1 MTRRFQVLG
10 QTSEIAFAQIEEHRL
25 NEITVEKAV
34 AEFGALAKSK
44 LGNPSAT
51 GEPEDQLRAPF
62 EQLLSR
68 LAVLAGFKALSVVAV
83 GETSLSE
90 IRTRPDY
97 AITVHG
103 ALAGFVELKAPRK
116 GADPTRFKGQ
126 HDKTQWAKL
135 ASLPNLI
142 YCDGNSFSLWRNG
155 ELACPLVHLDGDI
168 EKSGNLLRPGKGL
181 VELFELFLR
190 WEPTP
195 PSSAKELAEV
205 SARLC
210 RLLRD
215 EVSEALGRKV
225 EALTSLATD
234 WRGLLFPYATDKQFA
249 DGYAQAVTFGL
260 LMARARGITIGD
272 DLHKVA
278 DGLKDSA
285 SLIGAALQLL
295 TDSKET
301 REELKTAL
309 HTLGRVLDAVDW
321 AKISKGK
328 SDAWLYFYE
337 DFLGTYDNE
346 LRKATGSYYTPP
358 QVVTAMVSLVDQA
371 LRGPG
376 FELPQGL
383 ATDSVIVADP
393 ATGTGTYLL
402 GVLRH
407 LARQVE
413 EDEGPGAVP
422 GAVET
427 VLRRLIAF
435 ELQLGPFAVAQLRV
449 LAEVQALTG
458 APPSHSPQMYVTDT
472 LSNPHD
478 DGGAFPG
485 FTAAIGK
492 QRKAA
497 NRVKREQPITVVIG
511 NPPYKDKAKGL
522 GGWVEGEGRARGA
535 YAPLDDW
542 QPPKPWGLGVHAKHL
557 RNLYVYFWRWA
568 ARKVFEDVPGQQPG
582 GGSGIVAYITAA
594 GFLSGPG
601 FERMRQSL
609 RQRCHEIWVIDC
621 TPEGHQ
627 PEVSSRIFQG
637 VQQPLCIV
645 LATRW
650 PDTAGADKPLAR
662 VRWRALP
669 SGHRNDKFEA
679 LQQMRLD
686 AAGWQDCPQQDRA
699 PFLPSASGAW
709 AEFVPLAQLFD
720 YDGSGVMPGRTWV
733 IAPDAASLVRRWKTL
748 QAAKPEDKERLFHPH
763 IRGGKLGDKHAHKV
777 VDKPLA
783 GMAPRLLSAAADSG
797 EPLAPVRYGFRS
809 FDRQWILPDS
819 RLINQAN
826 PTLWQWRSDK
836 QVSITALMVKSPTSG
851 PAITI
856 SAHISD
862 LDHYKGSFGGRVFP
876 LWADAQAT
884 TPNLR
889 PAVLAQLQ
897 AQLGQAV
904 SAEDL
909 FAYIAAVAA
918 HPGYIQR
925 FATDLATPGLRIP
938 LTADAA
944 LFAEAVAL
952 GRRLIW
958 LHTFGERFVDAAQQ
972 RPAGAPRLPNGQRPQ
987 VPVGGAIP
995 NTPEGMPDALAY
1007 DPVLQRLSVGQ
1018 GHIEPVP
1025 KAVWDY
1031 EVSGKQVLVQWFS
1044 YRRKTRDRPQI
1055 GDRRPPSPL
1064 SDIQPDH
1071 WLPEYTTELLNLLNV
1086 LGLLVELEPQAD
1098 ELLGRL
1104 CAGALLTQSMLA
1116 ATGAFF
1122 PAGHIPA
1129 GATEQP
1135 TLPGFEV
1142 AGGSDEN
1149 TNR

>member
-1 MTRRFQVLG
+1 VKDKFVKAMT
-10 QTSEIAFAQIEEHRL
+10 IEE
-25 NEITVEKAV
+25 AV
-34 AEFGALAKSK
+34 AEFGQHAKAK
-44 LGNPSAT
+44 LNNPSAT
-51 GEPEDQLRAPF
+51 GQPEDQLRAPF

-68 LAVLAGFKALSVVAV
+68 MAELAGFKPSQVVAV

-97 AITVHG
+97 AVTVHG
-103 ALAGFVELKAPRK
+103 ALAGFVELKAPGK
-116 GADPTRFKGQ
+116 GADPRKFKGA
-126 HDKTQWAKL
+126 HDKAQWAKL

-155 ELACPLVHLDGDI
+155 ELAHPTVRLDGDVD
-168 EKSGNLLRPGKGL
+168 SAGRLLLPGKGM
-181 VELFELFLR
+181 VALFELFLG
-190 WEPTP
+190 WEPIA

-225 EALTSLATD
+225 EALTLLATD
-234 WRGLLFPYATDKQFA
+234 WRGLLFPHATDKQFA

-260 LMARARGITIGD
+260 LMARARGISIGN

-278 DGLKDSA
+278 EGLKDSA

-301 REELKTAL
+301 RQELQTAL
-309 HTLGRVLDAVDW
+309 QTLERVLDAVNW
-321 AKISKGK
+321 AKISKGNA
-328 SDAWLYFYE
+328 DAWLYFYE
-337 DFLGTYDNE
+337 DFLGTYDND

-376 FELPQGL
+376 FELPRGL

-407 LARQVE
+407 LAQQTE
-413 EDEGPGAVP
+413 QDEGPGAVP
-422 GAVET
+422 GAVEAA
-427 VLRRLIAF
+427 LRRLIAF

-449 LAEVQALTG
+449 LAEVQTLTG
-458 APPSHSPQMYVTDT
+458 APPREPLQMYVTDT
-472 LSNPHD
+472 LGNPHD

-485 FTAAIGK
+485 YTAAIGK

-522 GGWVEGEGRARGA
+522 GGWIEGEDRAKGD

-542 QPPKPWGLGVHAKHL
+542 QPPKAWGLGVHAKHL

-568 ARKVFEDVPGQQPG
+568 ARKVFEDVPGQLPG

-601 FERMRQSL
+601 FARMRQSL

-621 TPEGHQ
+621 SPEGHQ
-627 PEVSSRIFQG
+627 PAVSTRLFQG

-650 PDTAGADKPLAR
+650 RHAGEAEKPPAR

-669 SGHRNDKFEA
+669 AGHRNDKLEA
-679 LQQMRLD
+679 LQRLRLD
-686 AAGWQDCPQQDRA
+686 ADGWQDCPTDERA
-699 PFLPSASGAW
+699 PFLPNAAGAW
-709 AEFVPLAQLFD
+709 ADCVRLQDLFD
-720 YDGSGVMPGRTWV
+720 NSGSGVQPMRVWV
-733 IAPDAASLVRRWKTL
+733 IAPDAASLERRW
-748 QAAKPEDKERLFHPH
+748 QALIDAPLEKKQTLFHPTLRAGVPADRH
-763 IRGGKLGDKHAHKV
+763 IDSVLVSALPGHSGSSKT
-777 VDKPLA
+777 
-783 GMAPRLLSAAADSG
+783 LSS
-797 EPLAPVRYGFRS
+797 EVSPCPQPVRYAIRS
-809 FDRQWILPDS
+809 FDRQWIVPDI
-819 RLINQAN
+819 RVITN
-826 PTLWQWRSDK
+826 PKVKLWESASPAQIFLTAQEDRSPG
-836 QVSITALMVKSPTSG
+836 QG
-851 PAITI
+851 PAVTVCAAIPDMHHF
-856 SAHISD
+856 A
-862 LDHYKGSFGGRVFP
+862 GRSGKTFQ
-876 LWADAQAT
+876 LWLDAQAT

-889 PAVLAQLQ
+889 ASVLAELQ
-897 AQLGQAV
+897 AQLGQPV
-904 SAEDL
+904 TAEDL

-918 HPGYIQR
+918 HPGYTRR

-938 LTADAA
+938 VTADAA
-944 LFAEAVAL
+944 LFTEAVQL

-958 LHTFGERFVDAAQQ
+958 LHTFGERFADATQQ
-972 RPAGAPRLPNGQRPQ
+972 RPPGAPRMPDGQRPQ
-987 VPVGGAIP
+987 VPVGGGIP
-995 NTPEGMPDALAY
+995 NTPEGMPDALGY
-1007 DPVLQRLSVGQ
+1007 DPVLRRLSVGQ

-1025 KAVWDY
+1025 QAVWDY
-1031 EVSGKQVLVQWFS
+1031 EVSGKQVLVQWFNN
-1044 YRRKTRDRPQI
+1044 RRKDRAKPQI

-1064 SDIQPDH
+1064 GDIQPDH
-1071 WLPEYTTELLNLLNV
+1071 WLPEYTTELLNVLNV
-1086 LGLLVELEPQAD
+1086 LGLLVALEPQAA
-1098 ELLGRL
+1098 ELLGRICDGPL
-1104 CAGALLTQSMLA
+1104 VTQSALA
-1116 ATGAFF
+1116 AGGAFF
-1122 PAGHIPA
+1122 PAGHSPA
-1129 GATEQP
+1129 VADGQAG
-1135 TLPGFEV
+1135 LPGFDAPMNG
-1142 AGGSDEN
+1142 AGAPAV
-1149 TNR
+1149 

>member
-1 MTRRFQVLG
+1 MNIMT
-10 QTSEIAFAQIEEHRL
+10 IEE
-25 NEITVEKAV
+25 AV

-44 LGNPSAT
+44 LNNPSAT

-68 LAVLAGFKALSVVAV
+68 LSVLAGFKASNIVAV

-97 AITVHG
+97 AVTVHG
-103 ALAGFVELKAPRK
+103 ALAGFVELKAPGK
-116 GADPTRFKGQ
+116 GADPRRFKGA
-126 HDKTQWAKL
+126 HDKGQWAKL
-135 ASLPNLI
+135 SSLPNLI
-142 YCDGNSFSLWRNG
+142 FCDGNSFSLWRNG
-155 ELACPLVHLDGDI
+155 ELAQPIVRLDGDV
-168 EKSGNLLRPGKGL
+168 ETSGSLLLPSKGL

-190 WEPTP
+190 WEPKA

-205 SARLC
+205 CARLC

-234 WRGLLFPYATDKQFA
+234 WRGLLFPHATDKQFA

-260 LMARARGITIGD
+260 LMARARGIAIGN

-278 DGLKDSA
+278 DELKESA

-295 TDSKET
+295 TDSRET

-309 HTLGRVLDAVDW
+309 KTLERVLDAVDW

-337 DFLGTYDNE
+337 DFLETYDNE

-376 FELPQGL
+376 FHLPQGL
-383 ATDSVIVADP
+383 ATDSVIVTDP

-407 LARQVE
+407 LAQQVE
-413 EDEGPGAVP
+413 QDEGAGAVA

-427 VLRRLIAF
+427 VMRRLIAF

-458 APPSHSPQMYVTDT
+458 AAPRRAPQMYVTDT

-485 FTAAIGK
+485 FTAAIGQ

-522 GGWVEGEGRARGA
+522 GGWVEGEGRAKGA

-542 QPPKPWGLGVHAKHL
+542 QPPKAWGLGVHAKHL

-582 GGSGIVAYITAA
+582 GGNGIVTFITAA

-609 RQRCHEIWVIDC
+609 RQSCHEIWVIDC
-621 TPEGHQ
+621 SPEGHQ
-627 PEVSSRIFQG
+627 PEVSTRIFQG

-645 LATRW
+645 MATRW
-650 PDTAGADKPLAR
+650 RETAGTEKLLAQ

-669 SGHRNDKFEA
+669 VGHRTDKLEA
-679 LQQMRLD
+679 LQKLRLD
-686 AAGWQDCPQQDRA
+686 ASGWQACPQEDRA
-699 PFLPSASGAW
+699 PFLPSAAGAW
-709 AEFVPLAQLFD
+709 ADYAKLEQLFD
-720 YDGSGVMPGRTWV
+720 YNGSGVMPGRTWV
-733 IAPDAASLVRRWKTL
+733 IAPDSESLVRRWDVL
-748 QAAKPEDKERLFHPH
+748 QAAKPGDKERLFHPH
-763 IRGGKLGDKHAHKV
+763 MRGGKLGDKHVAKIV
-777 VDKPLA
+777 EKPLA
-783 GMAPRLLSAAADSG
+783 GVATRLVSVAADTG
-797 EPLAPVRYGFRS
+797 EALKPVRYGYRS

-851 PAITI
+851 PAVSI

-862 LDHYKGSFGGRVFP
+862 LDHYRGSFGGRVFP

-884 TPNLR
+884 KPNLNA
-889 PAVLAQLQ
+889 AVLSHLRNG
-897 AQLGQAV
+897 LGLFV

-918 HPGYIQR
+918 HPGYTQR
-925 FATDLATPGLRIP
+925 FAADLATPGLRIP
-938 LTADAA
+938 ITADAA
-944 LFAEAVAL
+944 LFAEAVSL
-952 GRRLIW
+952 GRRVIW
-958 LHTFGERFVDAAQQ
+958 LHTFGERFVDATRQ
-972 RPAGAPRLPNGQRPQ
+972 RPAGPPRMPHGQRPQ
-987 VPVGGAIP
+987 VPAGGTIP
-995 NTPEGMPDALAY
+995 NTPEGMPDTLSY
-1007 DPVLQRLSVGQ
+1007 DPVLKRLNVGQ
-1018 GHIEPVP
+1018 GHIAPVSL
-1025 KAVWDY
+1025 AVWEY

-1044 YRRKTRDRPQI
+1044 YRRKNRERPQI
-1055 GDRRPPSPL
+1055 GDRRRPSPL
-1064 SDIQPDH
+1064 GDIQPDY
-1071 WLPEYTTELLNLLNV
+1071 WLPEYTTELLNVLNV
-1086 LGLLVELEPQAD
+1086 LGLLVELEPQAN
-1098 ELLGRL
+1098 ELLGRI
-1104 CAGALLTQSMLA
+1104 CAGSLITQAMLEA
-1116 ATGAFF
+1116 AGAFF
-1122 PAGHIPA
+1122 PAGHSPA
-1129 GATEQP
+1129 GATEQV
-1135 TLPGFEV
+1135 TLPGF
-1142 AGGSDEN
+1142 DESGDVQG
-1149 TNR
+1149 T

>member
-1 MTRRFQVLG
+1 VKDL
-10 QTSEIAFAQIEEHRL
+10 
-25 NEITVEKAV
+25 TVEKAV
-34 AEFGALAKSK
+34 SEFGALAKSK
-44 LGNPSAT
+44 LENPSAT

-68 LAVLAGFKALSVVAV
+68 LAVLAGFKALNVVAV

-90 IRTRPDY
+90 IHTRPDY
-97 AITVHG
+97 AVTVHG
-103 ALAGFVELKAPRK
+103 ALAGFVELKAPGK
-116 GADPTRFKGQ
+116 GADPRRFKGQ
-126 HDKTQWAKL
+126 HDKAQWNKL
-135 ASLPNLI
+135 TSLPNLI

-155 ELACPLVHLDGDI
+155 ELAHPLVRLDGDI
-168 EKSGNLLRPGKGL
+168 DSSGGQLLPGKGL

-190 WEPTP
+190 WEPKP
-195 PSSAKELAEV
+195 PSTAKELAEV

-215 EVSEALGRKV
+215 EVSDALGRKV

-234 WRGLLFPYATDKQFA
+234 WRGLLFPHASDKQFA

-278 DGLKDSA
+278 DELKDSA

-301 REELKTAL
+301 RQELKTAL
-309 HTLGRVLDAVDW
+309 QTLERVLDAVNW

-328 SDAWLYFYE
+328 TDAWLYFYE
-337 DFLGTYDNE
+337 DFLETYDNE

-371 LRGPG
+371 LRGSG
-376 FELPQGL
+376 FALPQGL
-383 ATDSVIVADP
+383 ATNSVVVADP
-393 ATGTGTYLL
+393 ATGTGTFLL

-407 LARQVE
+407 LAQQIE

-422 GAVET
+422 GAVDM

-435 ELQLGPFAVAQLRV
+435 ELQLGPFAVAQLRM

-458 APPSHSPQMYVTDT
+458 APPRQALQMYVTDT

-485 FTAAIGK
+485 FTAAIGH
-492 QRKAA
+492 QRRAA
-497 NRVKREQPITVVIG
+497 NRVKRDQPITVVIG

-522 GGWVEGEGRARGA
+522 GGWVEGEGRAKGA

-542 QPPKPWGLGVHAKHL
+542 QPPKPWGVGVHAKHL

-609 RQRCHEIWVIDC
+609 RQSCHQVWVIDC
-621 TPEGHQ
+621 SPEGHQ
-627 PEVSSRIFQG
+627 PEVSTRIFQG

-645 LATRW
+645 MATRW
-650 PDTAGADKPLAR
+650 RTTGGAVKPLAQ

-669 SGHRNDKFEA
+669 AGHRNDKLDA
-679 LQQMRLD
+679 LQQLRLD
-686 AAGWQDCPQQDRA
+686 GPGWQDCPQVERA
-699 PFLPSASGAW
+699 PFLPNAAGAW
-709 AEFVPLAQLFD
+709 AEYVRLEQLFD

-733 IAPDAASLVRRWKTL
+733 IAPDSESLVRRWKAL

-763 IRGGKLGDKHAHKV
+763 MRGDKLGDKHATKV
-777 VDKPLA
+777 VEKPLA
-783 GMAPRLLSAAADSG
+783 GMAPRLASVATDSG

-809 FDRQWILPDS
+809 FDLQWILPDS

-826 PTLWQWRSDK
+826 PTLWLWRSDR
-836 QVSITALMVKSPTSG
+836 QVFLAAPHDKSPTDG
-851 PAITI
+851 PALTF
-856 SAHISD
+856 SAAIPD
-862 LDHYKGSFGGRVFP
+862 LHHYNGRGGRIVP
-876 LWADAQAT
+876 LWADAQANV
-884 TPNLR
+884 PNLR
-889 PAVLAQLQ
+889 ASVLAQLQ
-897 AQLGQAV
+897 DHLAQPV
-904 SAEDL
+904 SPEDL
-909 FAYIAAVAA
+909 FAYVAA
-918 HPGYIQR
+918 IASQPGYTRR

-938 LTADAA
+938 LTADPA
-944 LFAEAVAL
+944 LFAEAAAL
-952 GRRLIW
+952 GRRTIW
-958 LHTFGERFVDAAQQ
+958 LHTFGERFADVAQQ
-972 RPAGAPRLPNGQRPQ
+972 RPAGAPRLPDGQRPL
-987 VPVGGAIP
+987 VPAGGAIP
-995 NTPEGMPDALAY
+995 NNPEGMPDTLTY
-1007 DPVLQRLSVGQ
+1007 DPVQQRLNVGQ
-1018 GHIEPVP
+1018 GHIAPVP
-1025 KAVWDY
+1025 QTVWDY
-1031 EVSGKQVLVQWFS
+1031 KVSGKPVLVQWFS
-1044 YRRKTRDRPQI
+1044 YRRKNRERPQI

-1064 SDIQPDH
+1064 GDIQPDH
-1071 WLPEYTTELLNLLNV
+1071 WLPEYTTELLNVLNV

-1098 ELLGRL
+1098 DLLGRICSGPL
-1104 CAGALLTQSMLA
+1104 ITHSMLEA
-1116 ATGAFF
+1116 AGAFF
-1122 PAGHIPA
+1122 PAGHSPA
-1129 GATEQP
+1129 SAAEQV
-1135 TLPGFEV
+1135 TLPGFD
-1142 AGGSDEN
+1142 APDDHDEMAV
-1149 TNR
+1149 

>member
-1 MTRRFQVLG
+1 LKN
-10 QTSEIAFAQIEEHRL
+10 L
-25 NEITVEKAV
+25 TVEEAV

-44 LGNPSAT
+44 LDNPSAT

-68 LAVLAGFKALSVVAV
+68 LAVLSGFQALHVVAV

-90 IRTRPDY
+90 IRSRPDY

-103 ALAGFVELKAPRK
+103 ALAGFVELKAPGK
-116 GADPTRFKGQ
+116 GADPRRFKGV
-126 HDKTQWAKL
+126 HDKGQWAKL
-135 ASLPNLI
+135 SSLPNLI
-142 YCDGNSFSLWRNG
+142 FCDGNSFSLWRNG
-155 ELACPLVHLDGDI
+155 ELAHPIVRLDGDI
-168 EKSGNLLRPGKGL
+168 DTSGSQLLPGKGL

-190 WEPTP
+190 WEPKA

-225 EALTSLATD
+225 DALTSLATD
-234 WRGLLFPYATDKQFA
+234 WRGLLFPHATDKQFA

-260 LMARARGITIGD
+260 LMARARGITIGN

-278 DGLKDSA
+278 DELKDSA

-309 HTLGRVLDAVDW
+309 QTLERVLDAVNW

-328 SDAWLYFYE
+328 TDAWLYFYE
-337 DFLGTYDNE
+337 DFLETYDNE

-358 QVVTAMVSLVDQA
+358 EVVTAMVSLVDQA
-371 LRGPG
+371 LKGQG
-376 FELPQGL
+376 FSLPKGL
-383 ATDSVIVADP
+383 ATESVIVADP

-407 LARQVE
+407 LAQQVE
-413 EDEGPGAVP
+413 QDEGPGAVS

-427 VLRRLIAF
+427 VMRRLIAF

-458 APPSHSPQMYVTDT
+458 APPLKAPQMYVTDT

-485 FTAAIGK
+485 FTAAIGQ

-522 GGWVEGEGRARGA
+522 GGWVEGEGRAKGA

-542 QPPKPWGLGVHAKHL
+542 QPPKDWGLGVHAKHL

-568 ARKVFEDVPGQQPG
+568 ARKVFEDTPDQQPG
-582 GGSGIVAYITAA
+582 GASGMVCFITAA

-601 FERMRQSL
+601 FARMRQSL
-609 RQRCHEIWVIDC
+609 RQRCNEIWVIDC
-621 TPEGHQ
+621 SPEGHQ
-627 PEVSSRIFQG
+627 PEASTRIFQG

-650 PDTAGADKPLAR
+650 PAPAGTAKPLAQ

-669 SGHRNDKFEA
+669 AGHRNAKFEA
-679 LQQMRLD
+679 LQALRLD
-686 AAGWQDCPQQDRA
+686 TPGWQDCPNEDRA
-699 PFLPSASGAW
+699 PFLPTAAGAW
-709 AEFVPLAQLFD
+709 ADYAPLNQLFD

-733 IAPDAASLVRRWKTL
+733 IAPDTESLVRRWKAL

-763 IRGGKLGDKHAHKV
+763 MRGGKLGDKHAGKIV
-777 VDKPLA
+777 EKPLA
-783 GMAPRLLSAAADSG
+783 GLVPRLVSAADDTG
-797 EPLAPVRYGFRS
+797 EAVDPVRYGFRS

-836 QVSITALMVKSPTSG
+836 QISIAALMVKSPSNG
-851 PAITI
+851 PALTF

-862 LDHYKGSFGGRVFP
+862 LDHYRGSFGGRVLP
-876 LWADAQAT
+876 LWADAAAK

-889 PAVLAQLQ
+889 ASVLSQLQ
-897 AQLGQAV
+897 SQLGQAV

-909 FAYIAAVAA
+909 FAYIAAIAA

-938 LTADAA
+938 LTGNAA

-952 GRRLIW
+952 GQRVIW
-958 LHTFGERFVDAAQQ
+958 LHTFGERFADAAQQ
-972 RPAGAPRLPNGQRPQ
+972 RPAGPPRMPDAERPQ
-987 VPVGGAIP
+987 VPKAGATP
-995 NTPEGMPDALAY
+995 TTPEGMPDTLSY
-1007 DPVLQRLSVGQ
+1007 DPVLQQLNVGQ
-1018 GHIEPVP
+1018 GHIAPVP

-1044 YRRKTRDRPQI
+1044 YRRKNRERPQI
-1055 GDRRPPSPL
+1055 GDRRAPSPL
-1064 SDIQPDH
+1064 GDIQPDH
-1071 WLPEYTTELLNLLNV
+1071 WLPEYTTELLNVLNV
-1086 LGLLVELEPQAD
+1086 LGLLVKLEPKAD
-1098 ELLGRL
+1098 DLLGRI
-1104 CAGALLTQSMLA
+1104 CAGPLVTHTSLEA
-1116 ATGAFF
+1116 AGAFF
-1122 PAGHIPA
+1122 PAGHVPA
-1129 GATEQP
+1129 TADQT
-1135 TLPGFEV
+1135 TLPGFDAPNSLDAV
-1142 AGGSDEN
+1142 ASGE
-1149 TNR
+1149 T